1 MTDAVKFSGVEF
13 LSPRKLAPTELVLA
27 GTPISTRCVAA
38 RSIATGVPAMPAG
51 AVTFNNVSDSF
62 SGAFTGNGGGL
73 TNVNAATLGGLAPAS
88 FWQLGGNNVAGGQF
102 LGSVNNQPLELWAD
116 GARALRL
123 EPNSGGAPNVI
134 GGSANN
140 LVDAGVGGAFIGGG
154 SNNSI
159 EYDSPFGASSPG
171 SAIGGGYNNLI
182 EAGSPASTIAGGS
195 NNAIPLIVSFSG
207 SARPAAPSVAA
218 MITIFHSTRQTP
230 PSAAAPATP
239 SSAPPPR

>member
-1 MTDAVKFSGVEF
+1 M
-13 LSPRKLAPTELVLA
+13 
-27 GTPISTRCVAA
+27 
-38 RSIATGVPAMPAG
+38 
-51 AVTFNNVSDSF
+51 
-62 SGAFTGNGGGL
+62 
-73 TNVNAATLGGLAPAS
+73 NAATLGGLAPAS

-102 LGSVNNQPLELWAD
+102 LGSVNHRPLELWAD

-195 NNAIPLIVSFSG
+195 NNAILFDSIFFGIGSPGCTIGGGYDNYISFDSPN
-207 SARPAAPSVAA
+207 S
-218 MITIFHSTRQTP
+218 TIGGGAGNSI
-230 PSAAAPATP
+230 
-239 SSAPPPR
+239 SAPPPR